1 MKLYRLILIVLFIL
15 LSVISMYL
23 PGVIANDSR
32 VFVFALICV
41 ELLKEFAWYELKKSC
56 KNSKDWVCKLF
67 KKTEKIEKKLEKE
80 NENISKS

>member
-15 LSVISMYL
+15 LSALSTYL
-23 PGVIANDSR
+23 PGVVANDSR

-67 KKTEKIEKKLEKE
+67 KKKDKIIEKKVE
-80 NENISKS
+80 SVDP